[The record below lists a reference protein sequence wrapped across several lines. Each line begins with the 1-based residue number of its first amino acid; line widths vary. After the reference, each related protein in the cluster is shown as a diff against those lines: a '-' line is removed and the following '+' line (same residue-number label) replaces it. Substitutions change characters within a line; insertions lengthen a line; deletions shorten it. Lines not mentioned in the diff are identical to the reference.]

1 MVKSKIF
8 VDNVMIDKIS
18 KSTKMD
24 DNSKITFLKYIWY
37 FTKSEREE
45 LKTLI

>member
-1 MVKSKIF
+1 
-8 VDNVMIDKIS
+8 MIDSIA

-37 FTKSEREE
+37 LTKSEREE